1 MSEKYTIK
9 EISLF
14 LAITFI
20 LTWGI
25 WLLALSK
32 LNLTLSNETLILIGT
47 WIPSFVGI
55 LMTYKSNGINGLIK
69 LVKSIFNI
77 RISVKWY
84 LYIFGVMPAIMAIAY
99 VYLSL
104 SGSAIP
110 KSEFPLY
117 AFPLVFM
124 YIMILM
130 GPLGEEAGWRGFLF
144 KKMISRYTPFYAS
157 VVVGLIWSLWHLPL
171 FFMETTIQAKLA
183 NDYNFTLA
191 FCGYIIYTL
200 MITIQISIVYI
211 NTKGN
216 ILAVILFHTMAN
228 ASLGMMPL
236 ILSKSG
242 ATAVLVIMI
251 IVTVILMV
259 FNRNKL
265 LDKIE

>member
-1 MSEKYTIK
+1 MSEKNTMK
-9 EISLF
+9 EIQLF

-20 LTWGI
+20 LTWAI

-32 LNLTLSNETLILIGT
+32 LNLKISSETLILIGT
-47 WIPSFVGI
+47 WTPSCVGLFVA
-55 LMTYKSNGINGLIK
+55 YKSNGINGLIK
-69 LVKSIFNI
+69 LIKSMFDI
-77 RISVKWY
+77 RISMKWY
-84 LYIFGVMPAIMAIAY
+84 LFIFGVMPAIMTIAY

-110 KSEFPLY
+110 KSEFSLY

-124 YIMILM
+124 YIMFLM
-130 GPLGEEAGWRGFLF
+130 GPLGEEAGWRGFFF
-144 KKMISRYTPFYAS
+144 KKMISKYTPFYAS
-157 VVVGLIWSLWHLPL
+157 IVVGLIWSLWHLPL
-171 FFMETTIQAKLA
+171 FFMESTIQAKLA

-191 FCGYIIYTL
+191 FGGYIIYTM
-200 MITIQISIVYI
+200 MITLHISIVYI

-242 ATAVLVIMI
+242 AITVLVVMFN
-251 IVTVILMV
+251 VTVILIAY
-259 FNRNKL
+259 NRKKL
-265 LDKIE
+265 LAKP

>member
-1 MSEKYTIK
+1 MSEKNIIK

-25 WLLALSK
+25 WLLTLSK
-32 LNLTLSNETLILIGT
+32 LNLKISSETLILIGT
-47 WIPSFVGI
+47 WIPSFVG
-55 LMTYKSNGINGLIK
+55 LFMAYKSNGINGLIK
-69 LVKSIFNI
+69 LIKSMFDI
-77 RISVKWY
+77 RISAKWY
-84 LYIFGVMPAIMAIAY
+84 SYIFGIMPIIMAIAY

-144 KKMISRYTPFYAS
+144 KKLISSYTPFYAS
-157 VVVGLIWSLWHLPL
+157 LVVGLIWSLWHLPL
-171 FFMETTIQAKLA
+171 FFMENTIQAQLA
-183 NDYNFTLA
+183 NSYNFTLA

-200 MITIQISIVYI
+200 MITAQISILYI

-228 ASLGMMPL
+228 TSLGMMPL

-242 ATAVLVIMI
+242 AITVLVVMFN
-251 IVTVILMV
+251 VTVILIAN
-259 FNRNKL
+259 NRKKL
-265 LDKIE
+265 LAKP